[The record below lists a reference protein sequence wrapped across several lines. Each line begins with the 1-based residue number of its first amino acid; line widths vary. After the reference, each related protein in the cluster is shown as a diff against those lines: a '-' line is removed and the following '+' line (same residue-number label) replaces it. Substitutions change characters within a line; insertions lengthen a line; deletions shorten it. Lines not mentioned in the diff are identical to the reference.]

1 LDLITA
7 LSGVLVLITMFLTTY
22 LDEGSPLFPGS
33 ATRSEP
39 TLETELRGRLLEREK
54 ELRKAEEL
62 AEKEKWA
69 TLSPREIRR
78 LLRRLQGLSSVDGSE
93 AGGEKTMEQC
103 LAERGLQDLGE
114 QVKSAEKNLQ
124 KRELEIHGAREK
136 HEALDRQVRDAQ
148 AAQVGALG
156 ADRGVRL
163 VRDGRDTTKRPIVI
177 ELAHS
182 QFKIFPL
189 DQTSSMSLF
198 EPSDRAVSR
207 LRQELFSFPP
217 DSHFV
222 FLLVQPSGY
231 EWFSAVRSGLQSLG
245 YEVGFDGIPE
255 DPRLFLPDMRPTP
268 SLGFSR
274 PSVLGNPE
282 PWPVEGREDQ

>member
-1 LDLITA
+1 
-7 LSGVLVLITMFLTTY
+7 MFLTTY